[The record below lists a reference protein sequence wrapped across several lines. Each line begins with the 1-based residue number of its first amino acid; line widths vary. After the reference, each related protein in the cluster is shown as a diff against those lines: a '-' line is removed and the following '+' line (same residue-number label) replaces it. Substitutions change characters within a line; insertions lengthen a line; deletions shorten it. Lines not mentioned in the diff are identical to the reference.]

1 MSQQGLD
8 LRRSFNIVRRHKVLV
23 GIIVLLGILIGDG
36 YAMLN
41 PPMQSST
48 ALVVLPQSVQ
58 NAAQNAAANNGADA
72 ATEFMATQA
81 VIAGSNPVLQAA
93 LPHVRPAMSLQQLR
107 NDISVSNSTSYIISI
122 GATAKNASDAET
134 TANAVANSYIAYVG
148 APNSPVGYVPA
159 RMLELAVST
168 TGTGPVEALI
178 ITGLI
183 GALAGLV
190 IGTIVALAI
199 ARKDKRLRGRDEIA
213 SSIGIPVFASIP
225 VDHPHDAPGWAR
237 LLDSYKPASVHAWR
251 LRKALQELG
260 TAAGSLGDGDEPEKF
275 SVTVMS
281 LSSDPGALA
290 LGPQLAVFV
299 ASLGVPAALVI
310 GPQQDENVTATL
322 RTACVA
328 AASASAGR
336 LGSLRVV
343 VRDSGDIDDL
353 PDTELTVVVA
363 VIDGRTPQIPDTLR
377 TSVTVLGVSAGAAS
391 AEQLARAAMMAAT
404 RGREVTGIIVADPET
419 TDQTTGRIPYLAR
432 PPQHRKP
439 RRLSGMA
446 TEIRR

>member
-23 GIIVLLGILIGDG
+23 GFIVVLGILIGDG
-36 YAMLN
+36 YALLN
-41 PPMQSST
+41 PPMLTST

-93 LPHVRPAMSLQQLR
+93 LPHALPAMSLQQLR
-107 NDISVSNSTSYIISI
+107 NDIEVSNSTSYVISI
-122 GATAKNASDAET
+122 TAKAKNSADAET

-148 APNSPVGYVPA
+148 APDSPVGYVPA

-168 TGTGPVEALI
+168 TGTGALEALI

-183 GALAGLV
+183 GALAGFV
-190 IGTIVALAI
+190 IGAIVALAI
-199 ARKDKRLRGRDEIA
+199 SRKDKRLRGRDEIA
-213 SSIGIPVFASIP
+213 NSIGIPVLASIP

-237 LLDSYKPASVHAWR
+237 LLDSYKPAFVYAWR
-251 LRKALQELG
+251 MRKALQELG
-260 TAAGSLGDGDEPEKF
+260 PAGGSLGDGDEPEKF
-275 SVTVMS
+275 SVTVLS

-299 ASLGVPAALVI
+299 ASLGVPVALVI
-310 GPQQDENVTATL
+310 GPQQDENATAAL
-322 RTACVA
+322 RAACVA
-328 AASASAGR
+328 VAPASASR
-336 LGSLRVV
+336 PGSLRIVV
-343 VRDSGDIDDL
+343 HDGGGIDDL
-353 PDTELTVVVA
+353 PAAELTVVVC
-363 VIDGRTPQIPDTLR
+363 VIDGWTPQIPETMQ
-377 TSVTVLGVSAGAAS
+377 TSVTVLGISAGAVS
-391 AEQLARAAMMAAT
+391 AEQLARAAMVAAT
-404 RGREVTGIIVADPET
+404 HGSEVAGILVADPET
-419 TDQTTGRIPYLAR
+419 TDQTTGRIPHLTR
-432 PPQHRKP
+432 PAQHRKP

-446 TEIRR
+446 TETRR